1 MRRREFWVLVL
12 PSVIVM
18 FGFMLV
24 PLYRTVRWS
33 FQKVEYGQP
42 GTSVGLSNYTG
53 ALTDP
58 RLGQATLF
66 TLGLTVVVTAFCLFF
81 GYILATL
88 VNQLRRARPVVLG
101 LILVPYVLPHVVG
114 GVAFSWLFDTN
125 FGGIFNYVVNG
136 VTGGALGDP
145 LWFTDVWPNRAVVA
159 LNVIWYMLP
168 FAMLMILAGL
178 QGVSTE
184 TLEAAEI
191 DGASPLQRHLFVIIP
206 SIRGVL
212 GFVLL
217 IFTMDVLRIFDSL
230 IALSPQAVAL
240 GNESIMLYIYNVA
253 FREGA
258 VNLGLGSA
266 ISVLT
271 ILLILVLLYPSI
283 RNLVREAKAAA

>member
-1 MRRREFWVLVL
+1 MKRREFWLLVT

-33 FQKVEYGQP
+33 FERVEYGSP
-42 GTSVGLSNYTG
+42 GTSVGFGNYSA
-53 ALTDP
+53 ALGDA
-58 RLGQATLF
+58 RLGRAVLF
-66 TLGLTVVVTAFCLFF
+66 TLGLTVVVTAFCLVF
-81 GYILATL
+81 GYVLATL
-88 VNQLRRARPVVLG
+88 VNQLGRRLRPLVLG
-101 LILVPYVLPHVVG
+101 VMLISYVLPHVVG
-114 GVAFSWLFDTN
+114 AVAYSWLFDSN
-125 FGGIFNYVVNG
+125 FGGIVNF
-136 VTGGALGDP
+136 VANKLSGGAFGEP
-145 LWFTDVWPNRAVVA
+145 LWFTEAWPNRAIVA
-159 LNVIWYMLP
+159 ANAVWFMLP

-178 QGVSTE
+178 QGVSSE

-191 DGASPLQRHLFVIIP
+191 DGAGPLQRHLYVIIP

-230 IALSPQAVAL
+230 IALSPQAVGL

-283 RNLVREAKAAA
+283 RSLVKEAQAA

>member
-1 MRRREFWVLVL
+1 MKRREFWLLVT

-33 FQKVEYGQP
+33 FEKVEYGSP
-42 GTSVGLSNYTG
+42 GSSVGFSNYTS
-53 ALTDP
+53 ALGDA
-58 RLGQATLF
+58 RLGRAVLF
-66 TLGLTVVVTAFCLFF
+66 TLGLTVVVTAFCLVF
-81 GYILATL
+81 GYVLATL
-88 VNQLRRARPVVLG
+88 VNQLGRRLRPLVLG
-101 LILVPYVLPHVVG
+101 IMLISYVLPHVVG
-114 GVAFSWLFDTN
+114 AVAYSWLFDTN
-125 FGGIFNYVVNG
+125 FGGIVNF
-136 VTGGALGDP
+136 VANKLSGGAFGEP
-145 LWFTDVWPNRAVVA
+145 LWFTEAWPNRAVVA
-159 LNVIWYMLP
+159 ANAVWFMLP

-178 QGVSTE
+178 QGVSSE

-191 DGASPLQRHLFVIIP
+191 DGAGPLQRHLYVIIP

-230 IALSPQAVAL
+230 IALSPQAVGL

-271 ILLILVLLYPSI
+271 IVLILVLLYPSI
-283 RNLVREAKAAA
+283 RSLVKEAQAA

>member
-1 MRRREFWVLVL
+1 MRRREFWLLVT

-33 FQKVEYGQP
+33 FQQVEYGAP
-42 GTSVGLSNYTG
+42 GAEVGLANFAAAMSD
-53 ALTDP
+53 L
-58 RLGQATLF
+58 RLGRAVLF
-66 TLGLTVVVTAFCLFF
+66 TLGLTVVVTAFCLVF

-88 VNQLRRARPVVLG
+88 INVLGRRWRPVVLG
-101 LILVPYVLPHVVG
+101 ILLIPYVLPHVVG
-114 GVAFSWLFDTN
+114 AVAFSWLFDTN
-125 FGGIFNYVVNG
+125 FGGIINFIANL
-136 VTGGALGDP
+136 VTGGGFGEP
-145 LWFTDVWPNRAVVA
+145 LWFIEAWPNRLIVAANAV
-159 LNVIWYMLP
+159 WFMLP

-191 DGASPLQRHLFVIIP
+191 DGAGPLQRHLYVIIP

-283 RNLVREAKAAA
+283 RALVKEAKAA

>member
-1 MRRREFWVLVL
+1 MKRREFWLLVT

-24 PLYRTVRWS
+24 PLYRTLRWS
-33 FQKVEYGQP
+33 FQKVDYGSP
-42 GTSVGLSNYTG
+42 GTEVGLTNYIG

-58 RLGQATLF
+58 RLGRAVLF
-66 TLGLTVVVTAFCLFF
+66 TVGLTVVVTAFCLVF

-88 VNQLRRARPVVLG
+88 INQLGRMRPIVLG
-101 LILVPYVLPHVVG
+101 ILLISYVLPHVVG
-114 GVAFSWLFDTN
+114 AVAFSWLFDSN
-125 FGGIFNYVVNG
+125 FGGIVNFLANQL
-136 VTGGALGDP
+136 TGGAFGEP
-145 LWFTDVWPNRAVVA
+145 LWFTDPWPNRVIVAANVV
-159 LNVIWYMLP
+159 WFMLP

-178 QGVSTE
+178 QGVSAE

-191 DGASPLQRHLFVIIP
+191 DGASSLQRHLHVIIP

-217 IFTMDVLRIFDSL
+217 IFTMDVIRIFDSL
-230 IALSPQAVAL
+230 IPLSPQAVGL

-271 ILLILVLLYPSI
+271 IVLILILLYPSI
-283 RNLVREAKAAA
+283 RGIVKEARA

>member
-1 MRRREFWVLVL
+1 MKRRQFWLLVT

-33 FQKVEYGQP
+33 FQKVEYGSP
-42 GTSVGLSNYTG
+42 GTGVGLANFSA
-53 ALTDP
+53 ALSDA
-58 RLGQATLF
+58 RLGRAVLF

-88 VNQLRRARPVVLG
+88 INQLGRMRPVVLG
-101 LILVPYVLPHVVG
+101 IMLISYVLPHVVG
-114 GVAFSWLFDTN
+114 AVAFSWLFDSN
-125 FGGIFNYVVNG
+125 FGGIINYLANG
-136 VTGGALGDP
+136 LTGGAFGEP
-145 LWFTDVWPNRAVVA
+145 LWFTEVWPNRLIVTA
-159 LNVIWYMLP
+159 NVIWFMLP

-191 DGASPLQRHLFVIIP
+191 DGASPLQRHLHVIIP

-217 IFTMDVLRIFDSL
+217 IFTMDVVRIFDSL
-230 IALSPQAVAL
+230 IPLAPQAVGL

-271 ILLILVLLYPSI
+271 IVLILILLYPSI
-283 RNLVREAKAAA
+283 RGIVKEARAA

>member
-1 MRRREFWVLVL
+1 MKRREFWLLVT
-12 PSVIVM
+12 PSVIIM

-24 PLYRTVRWS
+24 PLYRTVQWS
-33 FQKVEYGQP
+33 FQKVEYGAP
-42 GTSVGLSNYTG
+42 GTGVGLANYAG

-58 RLGQATLF
+58 RLGRAVVF
-66 TLGLTVVVTAFCLFF
+66 TLGLTVVVTAFCLVF

-88 VNQLRRARPVVLG
+88 VNQLGRMRPFVLG
-101 LILVPYVLPHVVG
+101 IMLISYVLPHVVG
-114 GVAFSWLFDTN
+114 AVAFSWLFDSN
-125 FGGIFNYVVNG
+125 FGGIVNFLANG
-136 VTGGALGDP
+136 VTGGAFGEP
-145 LWFTDVWPNRAVVA
+145 LWFTEPWPNRLIVA
-159 LNVIWYMLP
+159 ANVIWFMLP

-191 DGASPLQRHLFVIIP
+191 DGASSLQRHLHVIIP

-217 IFTMDVLRIFDSL
+217 IFTMDVVRIFDSL
-230 IALSPQAVAL
+230 IALSPQAVGL

-283 RNLVREAKAAA
+283 RSIVKEARTA

>member
-1 MRRREFWVLVL
+1 MKRREFWLLVT

-33 FQKVEYGQP
+33 FQKVEYGSP
-42 GTSVGLSNYTG
+42 GTEVGLSNYTG

-58 RLGQATLF
+58 RLGKAVLF
-66 TLGLTVVVTAFCLFF
+66 TLGLTIVVTAFCLVF

-88 VNQLRRARPVVLG
+88 INQLGRMRPVVLG
-101 LILVPYVLPHVVG
+101 IMLISYVLPHVVG
-114 GVAFSWLFDTN
+114 AVAFSWLFDSN
-125 FGGIFNYVVNG
+125 FGGIVNYLANA
-136 VTGGALGDP
+136 VTGGAFGEP
-145 LWFTDVWPNRAVVA
+145 LWFTDPWPNRLIVAANVV
-159 LNVIWYMLP
+159 WFMLP

-191 DGASPLQRHLFVIIP
+191 DGASPLQRHIYVIIP

-217 IFTMDVLRIFDSL
+217 IFTMDVIRIFDSL
-230 IALSPQAVAL
+230 IPLSPGAVGL

-271 ILLILVLLYPSI
+271 IILILILLYPSI
-283 RNLVREAKAAA
+283 RGIVKEARAA

>member
-1 MRRREFWVLVL
+1 MKRREFWLLVT

-24 PLYRTVRWS
+24 PLYRTLRWS
-33 FQKVEYGQP
+33 FQKVEYGSP
-42 GTSVGLSNYTG
+42 GTEVGLTNYIG

-58 RLGQATLF
+58 RLGRAVLF
-66 TLGLTVVVTAFCLFF
+66 TVGLTVVVTAFCLVF

-88 VNQLRRARPVVLG
+88 INQLGRMRPIVLG
-101 LILVPYVLPHVVG
+101 ILLISYVLPHVVG
-114 GVAFSWLFDTN
+114 AVAFSWLFDSN
-125 FGGIFNYVVNG
+125 FGGIVNFLANQL
-136 VTGGALGDP
+136 TGGAFGEP
-145 LWFTDVWPNRAVVA
+145 LWFTDPWPNRVIVAANVV
-159 LNVIWYMLP
+159 WFMLP

-178 QGVSTE
+178 QGVSAE

-191 DGASPLQRHLFVIIP
+191 DGASSLQRHLHVIIP

-217 IFTMDVLRIFDSL
+217 IFTMDVIRIFDSL
-230 IALSPQAVAL
+230 IPLSPQAVGL

-271 ILLILVLLYPSI
+271 IVLILILLYPSI
-283 RNLVREAKAAA
+283 RGIVKEARA

>member
-1 MRRREFWVLVL
+1 MKRREFWLLVT

-24 PLYRTVRWS
+24 PLYRTLRWS
-33 FQKVEYGQP
+33 FQKVDYGSP
-42 GTSVGLSNYTG
+42 GTEVGLTNYIG

-58 RLGQATLF
+58 RLGRAVLF
-66 TLGLTVVVTAFCLFF
+66 TVGLTVVVTAFCLVF

-88 VNQLRRARPVVLG
+88 INQLGRMRPIVLG
-101 LILVPYVLPHVVG
+101 ILLISYVLPHVVG
-114 GVAFSWLFDTN
+114 AVAFSWLFDSN
-125 FGGIFNYVVNG
+125 FGGIVNFLANQL
-136 VTGGALGDP
+136 TGGAFGEP
-145 LWFTDVWPNRAVVA
+145 LWFTEPWPNRLIVAANVV
-159 LNVIWYMLP
+159 WFMLP

-178 QGVSTE
+178 QGVSVE

-191 DGASPLQRHLFVIIP
+191 DGASSLQRHLHVIIP

-217 IFTMDVLRIFDSL
+217 IFTMDVIRIFDSL
-230 IALSPQAVAL
+230 IPLSPQAVGL

-271 ILLILVLLYPSI
+271 IVLILILLYPSI
-283 RNLVREAKAAA
+283 RGIVKEARA

>member
-1 MRRREFWVLVL
+1 MKRREFWLLVT

-33 FQKVEYGQP
+33 FQRVEYGAR
-42 GTSVGLSNYTG
+42 GTEVGFANFAAAMS
-53 ALTDP
+53 DP
-58 RLGQATLF
+58 RLGRAVLF
-66 TLGLTVVVTAFCLFF
+66 TLGLTVAVTAFCLVF

-88 VNQLRRARPVVLG
+88 INGLGRWRPIVLG
-101 LILVPYVLPHVVG
+101 IMLISYVLPHVVG
-114 GVAFSWLFDTN
+114 AVAFSWLFDSN
-125 FGGIFNYVVNG
+125 FGGIVNYLANLVS
-136 VTGGALGDP
+136 GDAFGQP
-145 LWFTDVWPNRAVVA
+145 LWFTEVWPNRLIVAANVV
-159 LNVIWYMLP
+159 WFMLP

-191 DGASPLQRHLFVIIP
+191 DGAGPLQRHLYVIIP

-217 IFTMDVLRIFDSL
+217 IFTMDVVRVFDSL
-230 IALSPQAVAL
+230 IPLSPQAVGL
-240 GNESIMLYIYNVA
+240 GNESIMLYIYNIA

-283 RNLVREAKAAA
+283 RGIIKEAQAA

>member
-1 MRRREFWVLVL
+1 MKRREFWLLVT
-12 PSVIVM
+12 PSVIIM

-24 PLYRTVRWS
+24 PLYRTVQWS
-33 FQKVEYGQP
+33 FQKVAYGSP
-42 GTSVGLSNYTG
+42 GTGVGLTNYTG

-58 RLGQATLF
+58 RLGRAVLF
-66 TLGLTVVVTAFCLFF
+66 TLGLTVVVTAFCLVF

-88 VNQLRRARPVVLG
+88 VNGLGKMRPVVLG
-101 LILVPYVLPHVVG
+101 IMLISYVLPHVVG
-114 GVAFSWLFDTN
+114 AVAFSWLFDSN
-125 FGGIFNYVVNG
+125 FGGIINFLANQ
-136 VTGGALGDP
+136 VTGGDFGEP
-145 LWFTDVWPNRAVVA
+145 LWFTQPWPNRLIVAANVV
-159 LNVIWYMLP
+159 WFMLP

-191 DGASPLQRHLFVIIP
+191 DGASPLQRHLHVIIP

-217 IFTMDVLRIFDSL
+217 IFTMDVVRIFDSL
-230 IALSPQAVAL
+230 IPLAPQAVGL

-271 ILLILVLLYPSI
+271 ILLILTLLYPSI
-283 RNLVREAKAAA
+283 RGIVKEARAA